1 MEISSSS
8 GINAEQIAAVNK
20 PEKVEEVREQKT
32 PTERLTD
39 TVSLSPEAKARL
51 EANPTTAAS

>member
-1 MEISSSS
+1 MEISPSNTIGSD
-8 GINAEQIAAVNK
+8 QIAAVNK

-39 TVSLSPEAKARL
+39 TVSLSPEAKARM
-51 EANPTTAAS
+51 EANATTAAS